1 MNKGWLWEW
10 RKCKSVCLCCVWKGL
25 GLRKGHVFMVGMLLN
40 AQHMWGGKQTWKQ
53 RARCPQLQR
62 GLTGGRNA
70 WVFKGVPMWYLW
82 FSEGSS
88 G

>member
-1 MNKGWLWEW
+1 MGMEKVRECVFVLCVEGCGFEKGARFHGGHAFECTAHVG
-10 RKCKSVCLCCVWKGL
+10 RKVDLEAKGTL
-25 GLRKGHVFMVGMLLN
+25 
-40 AQHMWGGKQTWKQ
+40 Q
-53 RARCPQLQR
+53 QLQR